1 MFKFPFLL
9 LAVFFVSLSAKAEHL
24 FILSGQ
30 SNMRGMNPDQSFIPS
45 VQKAFGKDQCIVVHS
60 GWSGA
65 RIQQWHKEWK
75 DSTGAPHKKPE
86 MSGQLYD
93 KMMIGVNAAI
103 KGKQLDSVTFVWMQ
117 GESDAKPMQSDVYK
131 ASFLGVLG
139 QLKKDLKITDINYV
153 VGRIS
158 DFSMQKERGKNPH
171 WQKVRD
177 VLVELGTESPR
188 GAWVDTDD
196 LNDGM
201 QTRGENESK
210 EVVKVTNDLHY
221 TDEGYV
227 ILGQR
232 LAEKAIELVNK
243 HNKK

>member
-1 MFKFPFLL
+1 MFKSSFLFL
-9 LAVFFVSLSAKAEHL
+9 ITFLVSFSVKGEHL

-30 SNMRGMNPDQSFIPS
+30 SNMRGLKPEQSFIPA
-45 VQKAFGKDQCIVVHS
+45 VHKAFGTNQCIVVHS

-65 RIQQWHKEWK
+65 PIQGWYKQWK
-75 DSTGAPHKKPE
+75 DSSGATPKPE
-86 MSGQLYD
+86 RNGELYD
-93 KMMIGVNAAI
+93 KMMIKVNPAI
-103 KGKQLDSVTFVWMQ
+103 KGKKLDSVTFVWMQ
-117 GESDAKPMQSDVYK
+117 GEADTKPLMSEVYK
-131 ASFLGVLG
+131 ASFLGVLE
-139 QLKKDLKITDINYV
+139 QLKKVLNITDINYV

-158 DFSMQKERGKNPH
+158 DFGVQKERGKNPY

-196 LNDGM
+196 LNDGL
-201 QTRGENESK
+201 QSRGKSEPK
-210 EVVKVTNDLHY
+210 ELVKVSNDLHY

-232 LAEKAIELVNK
+232 LADKAIELINK
-243 HNKK
+243 HSKK

>member
-1 MFKFPFLL
+1 
-9 LAVFFVSLSAKAEHL
+9 
-24 FILSGQ
+24 
-30 SNMRGMNPDQSFIPS
+30 MRGLKPDQSFIPA
-45 VQKAFGKDQCIVVHS
+45 VQKAFGENQCIVVHS

-75 DSTGAPHKKPE
+75 DSTGAMPKNPALTGE
-86 MSGQLYD
+86 LYD
-93 KMMIGVNAAI
+93 KMMIKVNAAI
-103 KGKQLDSVTFVWMQ
+103 KGKKPDSVTFVWMQ
-117 GESDAKPMQSDVYK
+117 GESDAKPLLSEVYK

-139 QLKKDLKITDINYV
+139 QLEKDLNVADINYV

-158 DFSMQKERGKNPH
+158 DFGIQGKGNPH

-177 VLVELGTESPR
+177 ALVELGTESPR

-201 QTRGENESK
+201 QTRGKNETK
-210 EVVKVTNDLHY
+210 QVVKVANDLHC

-232 LAEKAIELVNK
+232 LADKAIELVNK
-243 HNKK
+243 HGKK

>member
-1 MFKFPFLL
+1 MLKFPIIL
-9 LAVFFVSLSAKAEHL
+9 LATFLVSLSANGEHL

-30 SNMRGMNPDQSFIPS
+30 SNMRGLKPEQSFIPA
-45 VQKAFGKDQCIVVHS
+45 VQKAFGEKQCIVVHS

-75 DSTGAPHKKPE
+75 DSTGALPANTALT
-86 MSGQLYD
+86 GALYD
-93 KMMIGVNAAI
+93 KMMVKVNAAI
-103 KGKQLDSVTFVWMQ
+103 KGKKLDSVTFVWMQ
-117 GESDAKPMQSDVYK
+117 GESDAKPLLSEVYK
-131 ASFLGVLG
+131 ASFLGVLE
-139 QLKKDLKITDINYV
+139 QLKKDLNITDMNYV

-158 DFSMQKERGKNPH
+158 DWGMQKGKNPP

-201 QTRGENESK
+201 QSRVKNETK
-210 EVVKVTNDLHY
+210 ELVKVTNDLHY

-232 LAEKAIELVNK
+232 LADKAIELINK
-243 HNKK
+243 HSKK

>member
-1 MFKFPFLL
+1 MLKFPIIL
-9 LAVFFVSLSAKAEHL
+9 LAAFLVFLSAKGEHL

-30 SNMRGMNPDQSFIPS
+30 SNMRGLNPEQSFTPA
-45 VQKAFGKDQCIVVHS
+45 VQKAFGENQCIVVHAAY
-60 GWSGA
+60 SGA
-65 RIQQWHKEWK
+65 SIQLWHKQWK
-75 DSTGAPHKKPE
+75 DSTGAMHKHPE
-86 MSGQLYD
+86 SNGTKYD
-93 KMMIGVNAAI
+93 KMMIKVDSAI
-103 KGKQLDSVTFVWMQ
+103 KGKKLDSVTFLWMQ
-117 GESDAKPMQSDVYK
+117 GESDAKPLQCDVYK
-131 ASFLGVLG
+131 ASFLAVLE
-139 QLKKDLKITDINYV
+139 QLKKDLNVTDINYV

-158 DFSMQKERGKNPH
+158 DFGIQGKGNPD

-201 QTRGENESK
+201 QTRGKNEPR
-210 EVVKVTNDLHY
+210 ELAKVTNDLHY

-232 LAEKAIELVNK
+232 LADKAIELINK
-243 HNKK
+243 HSKK